1 MRSTPIGDAV
11 QSLMK
16 MFTGHNG
23 LMRTKWL
30 ILIMIV
36 ALLTAC
42 SAPTA
47 TPRPIGPTATERP
60 FPTFGPTRTR
70 TPTRTPPA
78 TETQPP
84 TATLVAAAP
93 TDTPTS
99 NATGPVSS
107 GTLRAIGSRQPA
119 AAAPP
124 APKGE
129 IARSQVPAVLRSALI
144 KAGVKDPLVYWF
156 TFDEGDREEALMI
169 QYASPLRWQDGYN
182 EMLRAAKQTL
192 ARYYLQIDPPLYT
205 AFVVATDMTGT
216 SDAVQRLRRYAP
228 EKLARGE
235 IGEEDL
241 LNNYF
246 EPAPVV
252 MACAAD
258 GQCTG
263 RMATP
268 FPTFHFPFPFP
279 FPTPTP

>member
-1 MRSTPIGDAV
+1 MRSQLLII
-11 QSLMK
+11 LM
-16 MFTGHNG
+16 MTT
-23 LMRTKWL
+23 L
-30 ILIMIV
+30 
-36 ALLTAC
+36 ALTAC
-42 SAPTA
+42 GAPTV

-78 TETQPP
+78 TATQPP
-84 TATLVAAAP
+84 TETPVAAAP
-93 TDTPTS
+93 TETPTTL
-99 NATGPVSS
+99 ATAPLASS
-107 GTLRAIGSRQPA
+107 TLRAIGNGQPA
-119 AAAPP
+119 AAPTSQLDRA
-124 APKGE
+124 
-129 IARSQVPAVLRSALI
+129 QVPAVLRSALI
-144 KAGVKDPLVYWF
+144 KAGVNDPKVYWF
-156 TFDEGDREEALMI
+156 TFDEGDREQALMI
-169 QYASPLRWQDGYN
+169 QYASPLRWQAGYN

-192 ARYYLQIDPPLYT
+192 GRYYLHIDPPLYT

-235 IGEEDL
+235 IGEEDF

-252 MACAAD
+252 IACTAE

-263 RMATP
+263 QMATP
-268 FPTFHFPFPFP
+268 FPTFNFPFP